1 METSFPDKEWE
12 RVEPS
17 AAGFDADR
25 LAAAGRWLEQT
36 AGERPYRAVIVRG
49 GLMAAEWNRGIAP
62 HERRGMA
69 SAAKSLFSSMLGI
82 AVAEGKIGSAD
93 DPAVRY
99 FPEMM
104 DVPEGRGPK
113 PGRHAKPE
121 DRDITLRQLI
131 SNTSGYM
138 KPGETPGAQF
148 HYQTFGMNVL
158 CHAIACA
165 YGLYDSSAPER
176 LPGLGKLIEEKIRNP
191 IGGQWTHGYSNFNHP
206 PGALIGI
213 FGNYTHCNA
222 SARDMA
228 RMGLLWLHF
237 GRWAERQIIPED
249 WMRAA
254 TRTAPDIRR
263 NCPREQWCYG
273 HGFWTNDHGLLWPQL
288 PTDSF
293 AASGAGR
300 IHIWCCPSLD
310 LVVAQSPGIYE
321 GQSDEVNREFLGRI
335 VESCA

>member
-1 METSFPDKEWE
+1 MRGTFPGLEWE
-12 RVEPS
+12 RAEPR
-17 AAGFDADR
+17 AAGFDPDM
-25 LAAAGRWLEQT
+25 LSAAGRRLEDGT
-36 AGERPYRAVIVRG
+36 GELAYRAVVVRDG
-49 GLMAAEWNRGIAP
+49 RIAAEWGKGIAP
-62 HERRGMA
+62 DDRRGMA
-69 SAAKSLFSSMLGI
+69 SAAKSLFSSILGI

-104 DVPEGRGPK
+104 DVSEGRGPK
-113 PGRHAKPE
+113 PGRCAKPE
-121 DRDITLRQLI
+121 DRAITLRQLI

-148 HYQTFGMNVL
+148 HYQTFGMNIL
-158 CHAIACA
+158 CHAVASA
-165 YGLYDSSAPER
+165 YGLYDSSDPDR
-176 LPGLGKLIEEKIRNP
+176 LPGLATLIEERIRDP
-191 IGGQWTHGYSNFNHP
+191 IGGAWTHGYSNFGHP

-228 RMGLLWLHF
+228 RMGLLWLRF
-237 GRWAERQIIPED
+237 GRWGERQVIPED
-249 WMRAA
+249 WLREA
-254 TRTAPDIRR
+254 TRTSPDILR
-263 NCPREQWCYG
+263 NCPPEQWCYG

-300 IHIWCCPSLD
+300 IHVWCCPSLD
-310 LVVAQSPGIYE
+310 LVVAQSPGIYD
-321 GQSDEVNREFLGRI
+321 GQSDDVNREFLGRI